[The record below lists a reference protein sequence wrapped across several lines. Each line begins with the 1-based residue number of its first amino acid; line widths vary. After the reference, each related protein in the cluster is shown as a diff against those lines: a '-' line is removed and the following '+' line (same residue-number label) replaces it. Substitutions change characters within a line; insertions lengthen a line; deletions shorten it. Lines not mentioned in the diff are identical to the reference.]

1 MASVIC
7 ANLRLDPHI
16 ASAPATAGLWQI
28 GRFKPLAGY
37 EFPLFMRLNLTPLD
51 SRPVIEWLGLAT
63 EGPFILFGPT
73 SRRLRPSDHALLKRR
88 GACFIPLEDCLMISD
103 ANEMSLLAESHHL
116 LLRFQQSHVPVAN
129 DEPTIEF
136 FPTPAGAKWSD
147 LKLRFV
153 DGETLSV
160 SILGVD
166 GRFGYSQM
174 GFVNKKT
181 ARPNYQWELLR
192 DFAQCGGKITWSD
205 PAADLSI
212 PWQIIVVFALWL
224 AAWLGGWLRA
234 SRRKLGESER
244 VAMPGELLL
253 AGSAT
258 AMIANGVVM
267 ILFSRVWSHG
277 TGPDPIRTLFWLALL
292 FLLLTLGAAATI
304 FYRPMRRRILY
315 WLLSLLILGAVFTY
329 NFYVMAQTIASV

>member
-1 MASVIC
+1 MDKS
-7 ANLRLDPHI
+7 RLK
-16 ASAPATAGLWQI
+16 
-28 GRFKPLAGY
+28 F
-37 EFPLFMRLNLTPLD
+37 
-51 SRPVIEWLGLAT
+51 
-63 EGPFILFGPT
+63 
-73 SRRLRPSDHALLKRR
+73 
-88 GACFIPLEDCLMISD
+88 
-103 ANEMSLLAESHHL
+103 SLLESL
-116 LLRFQQSHVPVAN
+116 LVVAL
-129 DEPTIEF
+129 F
-136 FPTPAGAKWSD
+136 
-147 LKLRFV
+147 
-153 DGETLSV
+153 
-160 SILGVD
+160 SILLA
-166 GRFGYSQM
+166 
-174 GFVNKKT
+174 FVIQIHWQEIHF
-181 ARPNYQWELLR
+181 P
-192 DFAQCGGKITWSD
+192 S
-205 PAADLSI
+205 ADLSI

-234 SRRKLGESER
+234 SRRKLGESGR

-267 ILFSRVWSHG
+267 ILFSGVWSHG